1 MASLFFIGV
10 RPQVHFWVVLRNIA
24 EVFKSTRRGMR
35 DLSVMKMLRN
45 FLALAVLVTLS
56 ACGGGS
62 PLTLTQEN
70 LDKVQEGMS
79 AAQVQTILGAPT
91 DSKSEP
97 IPIVGGTKTTY
108 VYTNKT
114 DRVVI
119 VLKNDTVQSK
129 EGHFTSEKK

>member
-1 MASLFFIGV
+1 MGLFCEKIFKTSREGK
-10 RPQVHFWVVLRNIA
+10 RDLLAMKTLRN
-24 EVFKSTRRGMR
+24 
-35 DLSVMKMLRN
+35 L
-45 FLALAVLVTLS
+45 LALAALAALS

-70 LDKVQEGMS
+70 LDKIEDGMS
-79 AAQVQTILGAPT
+79 AAQVKMILGAPT

-108 VYTNKT
+108 EYVNKN

-129 EGHFTSEKK
+129 EGHFTSPK